1 MIFMVDALRQRLS
14 GNPFLL
20 ALKQKRLEG
29 KRACRPWCSI
39 NLFLIRYSR
48 TLIPFLEL
56 LVRECFYIDFK
67 SFLTF
72 ESIEI

>member
-29 KRACRPWCSI
+29 KRACRTKYSHYIFSI
-39 NLFLIRYSR
+39 AIKINNVQFMQSR
-48 TLIPFLEL
+48 T
-56 LVRECFYIDFK
+56 K
-67 SFLTF
+67 K
-72 ESIEI
+72 